1 MTLISVDAAQAELLS
16 AVRPT
21 VSERVP
27 LGEAGGRVL
36 AADLKARRTQP
47 PVPISSMDG
56 YAASAASSG
65 DVWLRVVGEAAAGH
79 AFDGEVGAGEAVR
92 IFTGAPL
99 PTGTDCVVMQE
110 DVERDGDRVRFRIQ
124 PVSGRYV
131 RARGIDFS
139 EGEVGLAAG
148 VRLGFGTLGL
158 VAAMNHD
165 SVPVRRRPRVALIAS
180 GDELVPPGSVP
191 QAHQIVASSSVPLA
205 HLIAEAG
212 GVPLDLGI
220 APDDLGMLRR
230 HIRLAIDG
238 GADVVVVIGGASV
251 GDHDY
256 TRAAL
261 EAEGAAIGFWKVAM
275 RPGKPLMH
283 GRLGQAEVLGLP
295 GNPVSTLVC
304 GVLFLAPL
312 IRALLGRGEVLPE
325 TSLAVLEEPLGS
337 NDLRRDYLR
346 GRATVKG
353 GQLCVTP
360 FARQDSSLMRTMA
373 AANALVIRPEHA
385 PAISAG
391 EIVEIIRLERD

>member
-1 MTLISVDAAQAELLS
+1 MTLISVDAAQTELLS

-21 VSERVP
+21 GSERVP
-27 LGEAGGRVL
+27 LGDAGGRVL
-36 AADLKARRTQP
+36 AVDLKARRTQP

-56 YAASAASSG
+56 YAVSAASAG
-65 DVWLRVVGEAAAGH
+65 DVWLRVIGEAAAGH
-79 AFDGEVGAGEAVR
+79 GFAADAQAGEAVR

-99 PTGTDCVVMQE
+99 PAGTDCVVMQE
-110 DVERDGDRVRFRIQ
+110 EAERDGDRVRFKSQ
-124 PVSGRYV
+124 PVSGHYV

-139 EGEVGLAAG
+139 EGDVCLNAG

-158 VAAMNHD
+158 AAAMNHE
-165 SVPVRRRPRVALIAS
+165 SLSVRRRPRVALIAS
-180 GDELVPPGSVP
+180 GDELMPPGSVLQP
-191 QAHQIVASSSVPLA
+191 HQIVASSSVALA

-212 GVPLDLGI
+212 GVPIDLGI

-230 HIRLAIDG
+230 HIRLALDG

-283 GRLGQAEVLGLP
+283 GRVGQAEVLGLP

-312 IRALLGRGEVLPE
+312 IRALLGRCDVLPE
-325 TSLAVLEEPLGS
+325 TLLAVLDGALGP

-346 GRATVKG
+346 GHLATKER
-353 GQLCVTP
+353 QLHVTP
-360 FARQDSSLMRTMA
+360 FAKQDSSLMRTMA

-391 EIVEIIRLERD
+391 EMVEVIRLDRD

>member
-21 VSERVP
+21 GSERVP
-27 LGEAGGRVL
+27 LGDAGGRVL
-36 AADLKARRTQP
+36 AVDLKARRTQP

-56 YAASAASSG
+56 YAVAAASSG
-65 DVWLRVVGEAAAGH
+65 NVWLRVVGEAAAGH
-79 AFDGEVGAGEAVR
+79 GFGEEVRAGEAVR

-99 PTGTDCVVMQE
+99 PAGTDCVIMQE
-110 DVERDGDRVRFRIQ
+110 DAERDGDRVRFKSS
-124 PVSGRYV
+124 PVTGHYV

-139 EGEVGLAAG
+139 EGEVCLNAG
-148 VRLGFGTLGL
+148 VCLGFGTLGL
-158 VAAMNHD
+158 AAAMNHE
-165 SVPVRRRPRVALIAS
+165 SVAVRRRPRVALIAS
-180 GDELVPPGSVP
+180 GDELVPPGSIP
-191 QAHQIVASSSVPLA
+191 QPHQIVASSSVALA

-212 GVPLDLGI
+212 GLPIDLGI

-230 HIRLAIDG
+230 HIRLALDG

-312 IRALLGRGEVLPE
+312 IRALLGRSDVLPE
-325 TSLAVLEEPLGS
+325 TSPAVLDGALGP

-346 GRATVKG
+346 GHLVARER
-353 GQLCVTP
+353 QLHVMP
-360 FARQDSSLMRTMA
+360 FAKQDSSLMRTMA

-391 EIVEIIRLERD
+391 EMVDVIRLD

>member
-1 MTLISVDAAQAELLS
+1 MTLISVDSAQAELLS

-21 VSERVP
+21 GSERVP
-27 LGEAGGRVL
+27 LGDAGGRVL
-36 AADLKARRTQP
+36 AVDLKARRTQP

-56 YAASAASSG
+56 YAVAAASSD
-65 DVWLRVVGEAAAGH
+65 DVWLRVIGEAAAGH
-79 AFDGEVGAGEAVR
+79 GFAAEVRAGEAVR

-99 PTGTDCVVMQE
+99 PAGTDCVVMQE
-110 DVERDGDRVRFRIQ
+110 EAERDGDRVRFKSP
-124 PVSGRYV
+124 PVTGRYV

-139 EGEVGLAAG
+139 EGDVCLNAG

-158 VAAMNHD
+158 AAAMNHE
-165 SVPVRRRPRVALIAS
+165 SVAVRRRPRVALIAS

-191 QAHQIVASSSVPLA
+191 QPNQIVASSSVALA

-212 GVPLDLGI
+212 GLPIDLGI

-230 HIRLAIDG
+230 HIRLALDG

-312 IRALLGRGEVLPE
+312 IRALLGRKDVLPE
-325 TSLAVLEEPLGS
+325 TSPAVLDGALGP

-346 GRATVKG
+346 GHLVTRER
-353 GQLCVTP
+353 QLHVTP
-360 FARQDSSLMRTMA
+360 FAKQDSSLMRTMA

-385 PAISAG
+385 PAIAAG
-391 EIVEIIRLERD
+391 EMVDVIRLD

>member
-21 VSERVP
+21 GSERVP
-27 LGEAGGRVL
+27 LGDAGGRVL
-36 AADLKARRTQP
+36 AVDLKARRTQP

-56 YAASAASSG
+56 YAVAAASSD
-65 DVWLRVVGEAAAGH
+65 DVWLRVIGEAAAGH
-79 AFDGEVGAGEAVR
+79 GFAAEVRAGEAVR

-99 PTGTDCVVMQE
+99 PAGTDCVVMQE
-110 DVERDGDRVRFRIQ
+110 EAERDGDRVRFKSS
-124 PVSGRYV
+124 PVTGHYV

-139 EGEVGLAAG
+139 EGEVCLNAG

-158 VAAMNHD
+158 AAAMNHE
-165 SVPVRRRPRVALIAS
+165 SVAVRHQPRVALIAS
-180 GDELVPPGSVP
+180 GDELVPPGSAP
-191 QAHQIVASSSVPLA
+191 QPHQIVASSSVALA

-212 GVPLDLGI
+212 GLPIDLGI

-230 HIRLAIDG
+230 HIRLALDG

-312 IRALLGRGEVLPE
+312 IRALLGRSDVLPE
-325 TSLAVLEEPLGS
+325 TSPAVLDGALGP

-346 GRATVKG
+346 GHLVTKER
-353 GQLCVTP
+353 QLHVTP
-360 FARQDSSLMRTMA
+360 FAKQDSSLMRTMA

-391 EIVEIIRLERD
+391 EMVDVIRLD

>member
-21 VSERVP
+21 GSERVP
-27 LGEAGGRVL
+27 LGDAGGRVL
-36 AADLKARRTQP
+36 AVDLKARRTQP

-56 YAASAASSG
+56 YAVAAASSV
-65 DVWLRVVGEAAAGH
+65 DVWLRVIGEAAAGH
-79 AFDGEVGAGEAVR
+79 GFAAEVGAGEAVR

-99 PTGTDCVVMQE
+99 PAGTDCVVMQE
-110 DVERDGDRVRFRIQ
+110 EAERDGDRVRFKSQ
-124 PVSGRYV
+124 PVTGHYV

-139 EGEVGLAAG
+139 EGDVCLRAG
-148 VRLGFGTLGL
+148 ARLGFGTLGL
-158 VAAMNHD
+158 AAAMNHE
-165 SVPVRRRPRVALIAS
+165 SLAVRRRPRVALIAS
-180 GDELVPPGSVP
+180 GDELMPPGSVLQP
-191 QAHQIVASSSVPLA
+191 QQIVASSSVALA

-212 GVPLDLGI
+212 GVPIDLGI

-230 HIRLAIDG
+230 HIRLALDG

-283 GRLGQAEVLGLP
+283 GRLGEAEVLGLP

-312 IRALLGRGEVLPE
+312 IRALLGRSEVLPE
-325 TSLAVLEEPLGS
+325 TSPAVLDGALGP

-346 GRATVKG
+346 GHLVTRER
-353 GQLCVTP
+353 QLHVTP
-360 FARQDSSLMRTMA
+360 FAKQDSSLMRTMA
-373 AANALVIRPEHA
+373 AANALIIRPEHA

-391 EIVEIIRLERD
+391 ETVDVIRLD

>member
-1 MTLISVDAAQAELLS
+1 MTLISVDAAQTELLS

-27 LGEAGGRVL
+27 LAEAGGRVL
-36 AADLKARRTQP
+36 AVDLKARRTQP

-56 YAASAASSG
+56 YAVSAASSG
-65 DVWLRVVGEAAAGH
+65 DVWLRVIGEAAAGH
-79 AFDGEVGAGEAVR
+79 AFDGDVCAGEAVR

-110 DVERDGDRVRFRIQ
+110 DAERDQDRVRFKIQ

-131 RARGIDFS
+131 RARGMDFS
-139 EGEVGLAAG
+139 EGDVGLAAG

-165 SVPVRRRPRVALIAS
+165 SVPVRRRPRIALIAS

-191 QAHQIVASSSVPLA
+191 QPHQIVASSSVALA
-205 HLIAEAG
+205 HLIAQAG
-212 GVPLDLGI
+212 GIPLDLGI

-304 GVLFLAPL
+304 GVLFLVPL
-312 IRALLGRGEVLPE
+312 IRALLGCGEVLPE
-325 TSLAVLEEPLGS
+325 TVPAVLEEALGA
-337 NDLRRDYLR
+337 NDLRREYLR
-346 GRATVKG
+346 GRATARG
-353 GQLCVTP
+353 GQLLVSP

-373 AANALVIRPEHA
+373 SANALVIRPEHA

-391 EIVEIIRLERD
+391 EIVEIIRLERG

>member
-1 MTLISVDAAQAELLS
+1 MTLISVDAAQTELLS

-21 VSERVP
+21 ASERVP

-56 YAASAASSG
+56 YAVSAASSG
-65 DVWLRVVGEAAAGH
+65 DVWLRVIGEAAAGH
-79 AFDGEVGAGEAVR
+79 GFAGDVRPGEAIR

-99 PTGTDCVVMQE
+99 PVGTDCVVMQE
-110 DVERDGDRVRFRIQ
+110 DAERDGDRVRFKSP
-124 PVSGRYV
+124 PVSGHYV
-131 RARGIDFS
+131 RARGIDFN
-139 EGEVGLAAG
+139 EGETCLAAG

-158 VAAMNHD
+158 AAAMNHE
-165 SVPVRRRPRVALIAS
+165 SLPVRRRPRVALIAS

-191 QAHQIVASSSVPLA
+191 QPHQIVASSSVALA
-205 HLIAEAG
+205 HLITEAG
-212 GVPLDLGI
+212 GVPTDLGI

-312 IRALLGRGEVLPE
+312 IRALLGRGDVLPE
-325 TSLAVLEEPLGS
+325 TSPAVLEEALGP

-346 GRATVKG
+346 GRVTAKG
-353 GQLCVTP
+353 GQLLVTP

-385 PAISAG
+385 PAVSAG
-391 EIVEIIRLERD
+391 EVVDIIRLERD

>member
-21 VSERVP
+21 GSERVP
-27 LGEAGGRVL
+27 LGDAGGRVL
-36 AADLKARRTQP
+36 AVDLKARRTQP
-47 PVPISSMDG
+47 PIPISSMDG
-56 YAASAASSG
+56 YAVAAASSG
-65 DVWLRVVGEAAAGH
+65 NVWLRVIGEAAAGH
-79 AFDGEVGAGEAVR
+79 GFGEEVRAGEAVR

-99 PTGTDCVVMQE
+99 PAGTDCVVMQE
-110 DVERDGDRVRFRIQ
+110 EAERDGDRVRFKSS
-124 PVSGRYV
+124 PVTGHYV

-139 EGEVGLAAG
+139 EGEVCLNAG

-158 VAAMNHD
+158 AAAMNHE
-165 SVPVRRRPRVALIAS
+165 SVAVRRQPRVALIAS
-180 GDELVPPGSVP
+180 GDELVPPGSAP
-191 QAHQIVASSSVPLA
+191 QPHQIVASSSVALA

-212 GVPLDLGI
+212 GLPIDLGI

-230 HIRLAIDG
+230 HIRLALDG

-312 IRALLGRGEVLPE
+312 IRALLGRSDVLPE
-325 TSLAVLEEPLGS
+325 TSPAVLDGALGP

-346 GRATVKG
+346 GHLVTRER
-353 GQLCVTP
+353 QLHVMP
-360 FARQDSSLMRTMA
+360 FAKQDSSLMRTMA

-391 EIVEIIRLERD
+391 EMVDVIRLD